1 MRTLALALLFAAQAA
16 AAEPAAV
23 ATSRREQ
30 AEVELAQTRERI
42 VGERAAL
49 ATRLRD
55 TGVAAEAARARL
67 RDALAGRDA
76 AQADLRQRRKE
87 QDQGQAQVR
96 QLVDRA
102 VVAARLS
109 PDIAAATARAA
120 PRERVAAAVAA
131 IADRLGRLDAAAT
144 VAVHEETVISRRGEL
159 RRLPVLRLGAARAI
173 ALGDDE
179 DGRGLLTR
187 AGDGV
192 SWRIAGPALPR
203 EARLAD
209 ARLTHLPLDPDGS
222 LAGRPPA
229 HQFNLIEWIAA
240 GRFFIWPILAVAV
253 AGIAIAIER
262 ALTLNRLRVDPR
274 RIAAIAGLV
283 HDGHLDDARNAVAGA
298 ATPLDRVLKAGL
310 TTFGRSREAREAAL
324 DQALLAAALDQAL
337 LAEAPRLQRG
347 LAFLLVLAGISPL
360 LGLLGTVTGM
370 IDLFGVIAEQG
381 SGNARSLSG
390 AISEALVVTQAGML
404 VAIPLLLVHAALAR
418 LVERRLL
425 CLEEAACGLLGLDHA
440 PIGVSAS

>member
-324 DQALLAAALDQAL
+324 DQALLA
-337 LAEAPRLQRG
+337 EAPRLQRG

>member
-173 ALGDDE
+173 ALGGDE

-324 DQALLAAALDQAL
+324 DQALLA
-337 LAEAPRLQRG
+337 EAPRLQRG

>member
-55 TGVAAEAARARL
+55 SGVAAEAARARL

-324 DQALLAAALDQAL
+324 DQALLA
-337 LAEAPRLQRG
+337 EAPRLQRG

-360 LGLLGTVTGM
+360 LGLLGDDAEE
-370 IDLFGVIAEQG
+370 IDHAGDRAEQG

>member
-55 TGVAAEAARARL
+55 SGVAAEAARARL

-324 DQALLAAALDQAL
+324 DQALLA
-337 LAEAPRLQRG
+337 EAPRLQRG